1 MFFAGLA
8 VMLLGTWPLKVCW
21 LGTSWESGWERRL
34 LAQKRRKQAL
44 KEAVWGGS
52 LQLCE
57 TSTVSIGIIGT

>member
-44 KEAVWGGS
+44 KEAVWGVRFNFS
-52 LQLCE
+52 FVANSAKHLL
-57 TSTVSIGIIGT
+57 